1 MNQNTDEIIEDMAKA
16 GFECVCDNR
25 RWDESWDKLGDDSF
39 VKVLWKQVAEK
50 MLLSVKFPAELYKVC
65 RDLNFNAE
73 RKK

>member
-1 MNQNTDEIIEDMAKA
+1 MNQNTDEIIEDMAKVA
-16 GFECVCDNR
+16 YETIFDRVVEP
-25 RWDESWDKLGDDSF
+25 WDKLGDNSLI
-39 VKVLWKQVAEK
+39 KVLWRRVAEK